1 MVALLARDAV
11 IGTGCAVGGVLIVH
25 RSMQLGNVPGSYAG
39 PGLFPTLIGIALCI
53 CGILVLAPALRQKM
67 KGERFFSGPGERL
80 RLVEVTGLVIFLIAC
95 APKLGFILT
104 SWIMMMAEL
113 CLRKNS
119 LLRSAVAA
127 TILVAVVWGLF
138 TKALK
143 VPLPVG
149 PWGW

>member
-1 MVALLARDAV
+1 MVALLARDTV
-11 IGTGCAVGGVLIVH
+11 IGTGCTVGGALIVH

-53 CGILVLAPALRQKM
+53 CGILVLAPALRQKK
-67 KGERFFSGPGERL
+67 KGEKFFSEAGERL

-119 LLRSAVAA
+119 LLRSAVVS
-127 TILVAVVWGLF
+127 TTLVVIVWGLF
-138 TKALK
+138 TKVLR

>member
-1 MVALLARDAV
+1 MCICARDAV

-53 CGILVLAPALRQKM
+53 CGILVLAPALRQKK
-67 KGERFFSGPGERL
+67 KGEKFFSEAGERL

-95 APKLGFILT
+95 APKLGFVLT

-119 LLRSAVAA
+119 LLRSAVVS
-127 TILVAVVWGLF
+127 TTLVVIVWGLF
-138 TKALK
+138 TKVLR

>member
-1 MVALLARDAV
+1 MLARDTV
-11 IGTGCAVGGVLIVH
+11 IGTGCTVGGALIVH

-53 CGILVLAPALRQKM
+53 CGILVLAPALRQKR
-67 KGERFFSGPGERL
+67 KEEKFFSEAGERL

-119 LLRSAVAA
+119 LLRSAVVS
-127 TILVAVVWGLF
+127 TTLVVIVWGLF
-138 TKALK
+138 TKVLR

>member
-11 IGTGCAVGGVLIVH
+11 IGTGCTVGGVLIVH
-25 RSMQLGNVPGSYAG
+25 RSTQLGNVPNSYAG

-53 CGILVLAPALRQKM
+53 CGILVLAPALRQKE
-67 KGERFFSGPGERL
+67 KREKFFSGPGERL
-80 RLVEVTGLVIFLIAC
+80 RLLEVTGLVIFLIAC

-119 LLRSAVAA
+119 LLRSAVTA